1 MKKILLALCMALP
14 MLFIGCEQEPIVFEH
29 EKPQFE
35 LKENAILLEVIV
47 PAGTSAKDEIYIVGA
62 FNGSDTIH
70 YVNADYLLEKAEKVN
85 SKYGIYLY
93 PEDFVDG
100 KSLADGFLF
109 VSKLQGVERA
119 EQMHVIADVKV
130 GARYD
135 LSIASWGG
143 VADVPEVEHD
153 GYAVFVQD

>member
-85 SKYGIYLY
+85 
-93 PEDFVDG
+93 
-100 KSLADGFLF
+100 
-109 VSKLQGVERA
+109 
-119 EQMHVIADVKV
+119 
-130 GARYD
+130 
-135 LSIASWGG
+135 
-143 VADVPEVEHD
+143 
-153 GYAVFVQD
+153 